1 MISVFFNLINVKILR
16 GFKYLFVLM
25 VLSNCK
31 EDVLNITPTT
41 RFEWKQS
48 QDIDNN
54 VTEKRD
60 SLIYKIERGDYGFI
74 DEVFISK
81 SDTIVY
87 NTKFNLNYNEISKG
101 IKGKM
106 GCGSNMCL
114 DSSEINIYN
123 YYHPKYHPYYN
134 NSKAHTLQSVTKSIV
149 STIIGTAIQKGEIK
163 SVNESVYQYFREYTL
178 STSMQKHLTVTTIKD
193 VLTMQLGL
201 EWSEFGKSLE
211 EDTSV
216 SEMELSDNWISYVLK
231 QSIKS
236 QPGKEWNYNSGASQL
251 LSKIIEGSTQK
262 TIDEYAQ
269 EILFEKLN
277 IKEYYWKKTP
287 SGLPDTEGGLYLISE
302 DLAKIALLHLNDG
315 VWNGERLLPENWVQE
330 ALGKQVSDIYQDG
343 GKEGYGYQWWITGD
357 EPSLTVGLGY
367 GNQILVI
374 IPEKNVIGVIYA
386 WNVFDN
392 KAKYIFRDFVDV
404 LMHYNL
410 DITK

>member
-101 IKGKM
+101 IKGKT